1 MWRCIRAVGSKS
13 RVLIGLFHN
22 LVVWKAD
29 WVAGL
34 PPPPSSYSHHSLKW
48 PSHFAV
54 LVLDAGSGT
63 RIWGLR
69 KEGGDPTRSFI
80 AYARAVQ
87 PGGMITLLRNPSR
100 RGAADSNH

>member
-1 MWRCIRAVGSKS
+1 MVGSKS
-13 RVLIGLFHN
+13 RLFIGLFRN
-22 LVVWKAD
+22 QLIWKAD
-29 WVAGL
+29 WVAA
-34 PPPPSSYSHHSLKW
+34 PPSLYCHHSLKW

-54 LVLDAGSGT
+54 LVLDAGSSAG
-63 RIWGLR
+63 IWGLR